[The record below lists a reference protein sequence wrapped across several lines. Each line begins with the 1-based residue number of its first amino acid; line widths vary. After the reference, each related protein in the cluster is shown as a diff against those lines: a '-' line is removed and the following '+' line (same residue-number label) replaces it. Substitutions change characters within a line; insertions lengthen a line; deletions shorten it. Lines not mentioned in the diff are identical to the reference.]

1 MKPSRALILTHA
13 ANDVLGSLPELLD
26 EQGLDVQAID
36 VHQALPD
43 PASLDLLLVMGS
55 PESAYDH
62 RLPWVPKELAWLSQV
77 QQRGVPTLGICFG
90 SQILARVLGGEC
102 YRNNAPEIGWFAHQC
117 FTDDWT
123 HAGPWLDF
131 HFDAFRVPPGATLLS
146 ATDSA
151 PQAYRQGR
159 SLGVQFHPEITVQ
172 MYDTWIN
179 EWLTV
184 ESGRR
189 FHAKSGE
196 LLERIREQIRTNEP
210 SNRANFRALL
220 ADFLRQAGQDN

>member
-13 ANDVLGSLPELLD
+13 VDDVSGSLPELLA
-26 EQGLDVQAID
+26 EQGITVHATDVFQP
-36 VHQALPD
+36 LPA
-43 PASLDLLLVMGS
+43 PSSLDLLFIMGS

-62 RLPWVPKELAWLSQV
+62 RLPWVVKELNWLEAV
-77 QQRGVPTLGICFG
+77 QKRGVPTFGICFG

-102 YRNNAPEIGWFAHQC
+102 YRNNAPEIGWIEHQSL
-117 FTDDWT
+117 TDDWSHT
-123 HAGPWLDF
+123 GPWLDF
-131 HFDAFRVPPGATLLS
+131 HFDAFRVPPNATLLS
-146 ATDSA
+146 ISDMA

-159 SLGVQFHPEITVQ
+159 SLGVQFHPEITTA

-189 FHAKSGE
+189 FHEKSGQ
-196 LLERIREQIRTNEP
+196 LLAQIRTQIQNNEA

-220 ADFLRQAGQDN
+220 QDFLTLAGEDV

>member
-1 MKPSRALILTHA
+1 MKPSRALILTHV
-13 ANDVLGSLPELLD
+13 ANDVLGSLPELLA
-26 EQGLDVQAID
+26 EQDIHAQALD

-43 PASLDLLLVMGS
+43 TASFDLLFVMGS

-62 RLPWVPKELAWLSQV
+62 RLPWVSKELAWLGEV
-77 QQRGVPTLGICFG
+77 QKRGVPTFGICFG

-102 YRNNAPEIGWFAHQC
+102 YRNHAPEIGWVTHRC
-117 FTDDWT
+117 FRDDWL

-131 HFDAFRVPPGATLLS
+131 HFDAFRVPPSATLLS
-146 ATDSA
+146 VTDMA

-179 EWLTV
+179 EWLAV

-189 FHAKSGE
+189 FHAESGD
-196 LLERIREQIRTNEP
+196 LLERIREQIQANES
-210 SNRANFRALL
+210 SNRANFKRLL
-220 ADFLRQAGQDN
+220 EDFLCQAGKTL